1 MIKCALL
8 IVTTTNK
15 NKNKYMKTKVTKS
28 YDHPGRPAYIPVVP
42 RGRFTM
48 NDLCEANGVNLK
60 SGKGKNCSRLT
71 LVKWVAKQLGNKRSG
86 LIVKVKDETS
96 EPNSKK
102 GLGRKAFLYIRRA
115 TNGLKT
121 AAKSN
126 VSVKMGT
133 TADYEATKAA
143 LLGTPVTAVTVAPTP
158 APAPAAEPVTETAPV
173 APAAP
178 TAETATVTA

>member
-1 MIKCALL
+1 
-8 IVTTTNK
+8 
-15 NKNKYMKTKVTKS
+15 MKTKVTKS
-28 YDHPGRPAYIPVVP
+28 YDHPGRPAYIPVIP

-48 NDLCEANGVNLK
+48 NDLCEENGVNLK

-102 GLGRKAFLYIRRA
+102 GLGRKAFLYIRRVVA
-115 TNGLKT
+115 KDGLKT

-126 VSVKMGT
+126 VSVKMTPT
-133 TADYEATKAA
+133 TESYEATKAA
-143 LLGTPVTAVTVAPTP
+143 LLGTPAPAVTVAAPT
-158 APAPAAEPVTETAPV
+158 PAAEPVTEPV
-173 APAAP
+173 SP
-178 TAETATVTA
+178 TAETAMATA